1 MKKDVFETSYGAV
14 GTSGLCADI
23 RAVVFLLSASSTLY
37 CKSKC
42 LEPDKDFGK
51 FSEQL
56 KTQPKGFQSNFPAN
70 SKHNKRVS
78 LQLNFETLK
87 NS

>member
-1 MKKDVFETSYGAV
+1 MKKYIFETSYGAV
-14 GTSGLCADI
+14 GTSGLCTDI

-42 LEPDKDFGK
+42 LEPDKDFGN
-51 FSEQL
+51 FLEQL
-56 KTQPKGFQSNFPAN
+56 KRKPKEFQSNFPAS

-87 NS
+87 